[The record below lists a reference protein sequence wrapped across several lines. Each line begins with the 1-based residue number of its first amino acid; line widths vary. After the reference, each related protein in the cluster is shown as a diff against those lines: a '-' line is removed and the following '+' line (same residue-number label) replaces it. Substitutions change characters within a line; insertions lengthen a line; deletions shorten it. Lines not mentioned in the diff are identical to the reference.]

1 MTPERRPP
9 CGEDTLATT
18 LRHLAQRAHRVLR
31 QGPAGGRDEVQ
42 GLLDEVDSSRG
53 LLHCNANREVAAW
66 LDRLEHQLAELFD
79 AIDSPITAHNAISAC
94 SGAGA
99 A

>member
-1 MTPERRPP
+1 MTPERHFP

-18 LRHLAQRAHRVLR
+18 LRHLAQRAYRVLR
-31 QGPAGGRDEVQ
+31 QDHAGGRDEVQ
-42 GLLDEVDSSRG
+42 RLLDEVDSSRR
-53 LLHCNANREVAAW
+53 LLHCNANHELAVW
-66 LDRLEHQLAELFD
+66 LDRLERQLNERFD
-79 AIDSPITAHNAISAC
+79 VINAPVPAC